1 MSVLHAKNLSVSIG
15 KARLLQSPDLSLETG
30 TLTAILGPNG
40 AGKSTFLKALLG
52 LIAHG
57 GETKLDGKSLSSLS
71 PLERAKQIAYLPQGQ
86 SHAWPLSVEA
96 VVALGR
102 HPHGGPTR
110 VGPTQGGN
118 GDDVVERVLD
128 LMGLTE
134 LRNQSVLT
142 LSGGEQMRV
151 SLARAL
157 AVEAAFLLADE
168 PLASLDP
175 RYQFEI
181 MGVLAGQA
189 RGDKGIVV
197 VMHDLALAAR
207 YADRLVLMKDGALLA
222 DGAPHEVLIPD
233 RVEGA
238 FGVRTHLTEV
248 RRAEGSIA
256 VALPDRL
263 D

>member
-15 KARLLQSPDLSLETG
+15 KARLLQSADLSLETG

-52 LIAHG
+52 LIDHS
-57 GETKLDGKSLSSLS
+57 GETKLDGKALSSLS

-102 HPHGGPTR
+102 HPHGGKS
-110 VGPTQGGN
+110 
-118 GDDVVERVLD
+118 DEIVERVLD
-128 LMGLTE
+128 TMGLTA
-134 LRNQSVLT
+134 LRDQSVLT

-189 RGDKGIVV
+189 RDGKGIVV

>member
-1 MSVLHAKNLSVSIG
+1 MSVLQAKNLSVSIG
-15 KARLLQSPDLSLETG
+15 KARLLQSADLSLETG

-40 AGKSTFLKALLG
+40 AGKSTLLKALLG
-52 LIAHG
+52 LIDHG
-57 GETKLDGKSLSSLS
+57 GETKLDGKALSSLS
-71 PLERAKQIAYLPQGQ
+71 PSERAKQVAYLPQGQ
-86 SHAWPLSVEA
+86 NHAWPLSVEA

-102 HPHGGPTR
+102 HPHGG
-110 VGPTQGGN
+110 Q
-118 GDDVVERVLD
+118 GDDVVERVLNT
-128 LMGLTE
+128 MGLTA

-189 RGDKGIVV
+189 RDGKGVVV

-222 DGAPHEVLIPD
+222 DGAPETVLSGENVQSVFDVHTRASEVHRSD
-233 RVEGA
+233 
-238 FGVRTHLTEV
+238 
-248 RRAEGSIA
+248 GSIR
-256 VALPDRL
+256 VALPDQL
-263 D
+263 EAKA

>member
-1 MSVLHAKNLSVSIG
+1 MSVLHAKNLSVTIG
-15 KARLLQSPDLSLETG
+15 KARLLQSADLSLETG

-57 GETKLDGKSLSSLS
+57 GETKLDGKVLSSLS

-102 HPHGGPTR
+102 HPHGGQTHDDR
-110 VGPTQGGN
+110 
-118 GDDVVERVLD
+118 GDDVVERVID
-128 LMGLTE
+128 TMGLTAM
-134 LRNQSVLT
+134 RHQSVLT

-151 SLARAL
+151 SLARVL
-157 AVEAAFLLADE
+157 AVEATFLLADE

-189 RGDKGIVV
+189 RGGKGIVV

>member
-1 MSVLHAKNLSVSIG
+1 VSVLQAQKVGVTFDDVEPLKPID
-15 KARLLQSPDLSLETG
+15 LTLQTG
-30 TLTAILGPNG
+30 QLTVVLGPNG
-40 AGKSTFLKALLG
+40 AGKSTLVKALLG
-52 LIAHG
+52 LVRSSGAVL
-57 GETKLDGKSLSSLS
+57 LDDKPLSSLS
-71 PLERAKQIAYLPQGQ
+71 ATERARQIAYLPQGQ

-102 HPHGGPTR
+102 FPHGGR
-110 VGPTQGGN
+110 DN
-118 GDDVVERVLD
+118 GEVERVLAS
-128 LMGLTE
+128 MGLTA
-134 LRNQSVLT
+134 LRDQSVLT

-157 AVEAAFLLADE
+157 AVDAAFLLADE

-181 MGVLAGQA
+181 MGVLSQQSAQG
-189 RGDKGIVV
+189 KGVAV

-207 YADRLVLMKDGALLA
+207 HADRLILMKDGVMLA
-222 DGAPHEVLIPD
+222 DGAPHEVLTDD
-233 RVEGA
+233 RVKTA
-238 FGVRTHLTEV
+238 FGVRTRESQV
-248 RRAEGSIA
+248 RRADGTIT

>member
-1 MSVLHAKNLSVSIG
+1 MTVLEARNISVSIG
-15 KARLLQSPDLSLETG
+15 KARLLQPVDLSLETG

-52 LIAHG
+52 LIGHG
-57 GETKLDGKSLSSLS
+57 GETKLDGKTLSSLS
-71 PLERAKQIAYLPQGQ
+71 PSERAKQIAYLPQGQ
-86 SHAWPLSVEA
+86 NHAWPLSVEA

-102 HPHGGPTR
+102 HPHGGQAHDD
-110 VGPTQGGN
+110 QGDN
-118 GDDVVERVLD
+118 VVERVLEA
-128 LMGLTE
+128 MGLTA

-157 AVEAAFLLADE
+157 AVEASFLLADE

-181 MGVLAGQA
+181 MSVLANQA
-189 RGDKGIVV
+189 KAGKGIVV

-222 DGAPHEVLIPD
+222 DGAPHEVLIPE
-233 RVEGA
+233 RVESA

-248 RRAEGSIA
+248 RRVEGSITA
-256 VALPDRL
+256 ALPDRL

>member
-1 MSVLHAKNLSVSIG
+1 MSVLQARSLSVSIG
-15 KARLLQSPDLSLETG
+15 KARLLQSADLSLETG

-52 LIAHG
+52 LIDHT
-57 GETKLDGKSLSSLS
+57 GETKLDRKALPSLPPS
-71 PLERAKQIAYLPQGQ
+71 ERAKQVAYLPQGQ

-102 HPHGGPTR
+102 HPHGG
-110 VGPTQGGN
+110 Q

-128 LMGLTE
+128 TMGLKD
-134 LRNQSVLT
+134 LRDQSVLT

-181 MGVLAGQA
+181 MGILAGQA
-189 RGDKGIVV
+189 RDGKGVVV

-222 DGAPHEVLIPD
+222 DGAPHEVLIPE
-233 RVEGA
+233 RIEGA

-248 RRAEGSIA
+248 RRADGSIA